1 MLVELSLQDLALFE
15 RAALEFG
22 TGLNA
27 VTGETGAGKSLLVD
41 ALELLIG
48 SRAKAAMVRK
58 GAERA
63 RVEGRFLMPLRGYG
77 ELVSMWL
84 GEHLPE
90 ALEDLDDRDELELI
104 LTRTIGRD
112 GRSRAHVN
120 HRPVTQKL
128 LRGLAAQLVEIH
140 GQNDHQRLFE
150 PSEQL
155 RLVDLFGGLFD
166 TLAGYRERRAAWMK
180 LTDRLIALDS
190 QESERLQR
198 IDLIRFQASEL
209 AEANPSAAEVDGL
222 RSERSVLR
230 HASELGSELGNVMHD
245 LSESD
250 DAALDVVGRAERSVA
265 EWADRISDLEEP
277 ATQLREA
284 SLMLEEATRG
294 ISAFLDGVDADPA
307 KLETVEVRLG
317 LLERLERKYGTDVA
331 GLEARRAE
339 LESELEEIDG
349 GGATREGLVVK
360 VAKAR
365 KSMVESAKRLTQARA
380 KLGAKLKKEVEMGLK
395 DLGLERAEFS
405 MALTPHGAG
414 VVTGELAAEPKGA
427 EAAAD
432 PDQVDRDRQ
441 RFLSCGAEGVELLLA
456 ANPGEDAQPLRA
468 VASGGE
474 AARILLALRGALA
487 VRRSTPTLVFDE
499 VDAGVG
505 GRLGPKVAR
514 HLEILGHHHQVL
526 CVTHLPAIAA
536 RAARHL
542 QVKKEVDEGRTRTR
556 TTLLVG
562 KPRVAEI
569 ADMIAGGAA
578 EPTALAEAKR
588 LLK

>member
-1 MLVELSLQDLALFE
+1 MLFELSLQDLALFE

-22 TGLNA
+22 PGLNA

-63 RVEGRFLMPLRGYG
+63 RVEGRFLLPLQGYG
-77 ELVSMWL
+77 ELISTWL
-84 GEHLPE
+84 EEHLPE
-90 ALEDLDDRDELELI
+90 ALEDRDDRDELELI

-128 LRGLAAQLVEIH
+128 LRGLASQLVEIH

-150 PSEQL
+150 PTEQL

-166 TLAGYRERRAAWMK
+166 TLAGYRERRLKWLK
-180 LTDRLIALDS
+180 LTDRLQALES

-209 AEANPSAAEVDGL
+209 AEANPSAAEAETL

-230 HASELGSELGNVMHD
+230 HASELGSELGALLHQ
-245 LSESD
+245 LTESD
-250 DAALDVVGRAERSVA
+250 DAALDVVGRAERSLD
-265 EWADRISDLEEP
+265 EWAGRISDLAEP
-277 ATQLREA
+277 ASQMREA
-284 SLMLEEATRG
+284 GLLLDEATRG
-294 ISAFLDGVDADPA
+294 LSVFLDGVDADPA
-307 KLETVEVRLG
+307 RLEATEVRLG
-317 LLERLERKYGTDVA
+317 ILERLERKYGTDVA
-331 GLEARRAE
+331 GLEARRRELEAE
-339 LESELEEIDG
+339 LEGIEG
-349 GGATREGLVVK
+349 GGTTREALVLEIQ
-360 VAKAR
+360 KAR
-365 KSMVESAKRLTQARA
+365 QSMAESAKRLSQARGKLA
-380 KLGAKLKKEVEMGLK
+380 KKLKKEVESGLK

-405 MALTPHGAG
+405 MALQPHG
-414 VVTGELAAEPKGA
+414 TESSLAENGA
-427 EAAAD
+427 QID
-432 PDQVDRDRQ
+432 PTDQLAHDRL
-441 RFLSCGAEGVELLLA
+441 RFQASGTESVELLLS

-487 VRRSTPTLVFDE
+487 VRRSTPTLIFDE

-505 GRLGPKVAR
+505 GRLGPKVAK
-514 HLEILGHHHQVL
+514 HLEVLGHHHQVL

-536 RAARHL
+536 RATRHL
-542 QVKKEVDEGRTRTR
+542 QVKKEVEDGRTRTK
-556 TTLLVG
+556 TSLLMG
-562 KPRVAEI
+562 EPRVAEI

-578 EPTALAEAKR
+578 EPTALAEAER

>member
-1 MLVELSLQDLALFE
+1 MLCELSLQDLALFD

-22 TGLNA
+22 PGLNA

-58 GAERA
+58 GADKA
-63 RVEGRFLMPLRGYG
+63 RVEGRFLMPIQGYG

-90 ALEDLDDRDELELI
+90 ALEDRDDRDELELI

-128 LRGLAAQLVEIH
+128 LRGLASQLVEIH

-150 PSEQL
+150 PTEQL

-166 TLAGYRERRAAWMK
+166 TLSGYRERRAKWLK
-180 LTDRLIALDS
+180 LTERLAALES

-198 IDLIRFQASEL
+198 IDLIRFQATEL
-209 AEANPSAAEVDGL
+209 GEANPSAVEAESL
-222 RSERSVLR
+222 KSERAVLR
-230 HASELGSELGNVMHD
+230 HASELGSELGTLLHE
-245 LSESD
+245 LTESD
-250 DAALDVVGRAERSVA
+250 DAALDTVGRAQRA
-265 EWADRISDLEEP
+265 LTDWAGRVGGLEEP
-277 ATQLREA
+277 ASQLREA
-284 SLMLEEATRG
+284 GLLLDEATRG
-294 ISAFLDGVDADPA
+294 LSVFLDGVDSDPA
-307 KLETVEVRLG
+307 RLEAAEQRLG
-317 LLERLERKYGTDVA
+317 LIERLERKYGTDVA
-331 GLEARRAE
+331 GLEARREA
-339 LESELEEIDG
+339 LEAELEEIEG
-349 GGATREGLVVK
+349 GGTTREELAHEI
-360 VAKAR
+360 AKAR
-365 KSMVESAKRLTQARA
+365 KGMAESAKRLSGARA
-380 KLGAKLKKEVEMGLK
+380 KLAKKLKKEVESGLK

-405 MALTPHGAG
+405 MVLVPH
-414 VVTGELAAEPKGA
+414 VTDAPSSASTLSQDIEE
-427 EAAAD
+427 
-432 PDQVDRDRQ
+432 DRL
-441 RFLSCGAEGVELLLA
+441 RFQASGTEGVELMLS

-505 GRLGPKVAR
+505 GRLGPKVAK
-514 HLEILGHHHQVL
+514 HLEVLGHHHQVL

-536 RAARHL
+536 RATRHL
-542 QVKKEVDEGRTRTR
+542 QVKKEVEEGRTRTKL
-556 TTLLVG
+556 TLLNG

-578 EPTALAEAKR
+578 EPTALAEAER
-588 LLK
+588 LLG